1 MLFIFA
7 ILNVS
12 AINPFLLCVAVLGV
26 CLCVLPFCVMQ
37 ILCSIA
43 LCVCDYHR
51 GCIIYCIVIGLC
63 CVYMYTNPFL
73 PTGKSG
79 ILLLHEAKFLLS
91 ILSTNLMSQT
101 LLKVFV
107 PKALIINLISYNFGS
122 NKIVLVN

>member
-1 MLFIFA
+1 M
-7 ILNVS
+7 
-12 AINPFLLCVAVLGV
+12 FLQLIHSY
-26 CLCVLPFCVMQ
+26 CVLLYWVCVCVCCLFVRCKFC
-37 ILCSIA
+37 A
-43 LCVCDYHR
+43 LLHCVCVCVCDYHR
-51 GCIIYCIVIGLC
+51 GCIIYCIVIGFC

>member
-1 MLFIFA
+1 
-7 ILNVS
+7 
-12 AINPFLLCVAVLGV
+12 
-26 CLCVLPFCVMQ
+26 
-37 ILCSIA
+37 
-43 LCVCDYHR
+43 
-51 GCIIYCIVIGLC
+51 
-63 CVYMYTNPFL
+63 MYTNPFL

-122 NKIVLVN
+122 NEIVLVNWCIDSDNCVIVLINPVK

>member
-1 MLFIFA
+1 MCVCVCYLFVQCKFCA
-7 ILNVS
+7 
-12 AINPFLLCVAVLGV
+12 LLHCVCV
-26 CLCVLPFCVMQ
+26 CVCV
-37 ILCSIA
+37 
-43 LCVCDYHR
+43 CVCDYHC